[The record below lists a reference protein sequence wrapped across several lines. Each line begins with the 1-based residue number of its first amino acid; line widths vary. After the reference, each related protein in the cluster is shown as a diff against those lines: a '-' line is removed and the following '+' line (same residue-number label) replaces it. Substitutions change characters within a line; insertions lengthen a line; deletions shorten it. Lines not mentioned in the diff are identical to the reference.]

1 MRDEARLAP
10 EVLERVERSVRD
22 RASRPMPS
30 LKTGDGCEETL
41 RCREREAKL
50 IGSAKLGLVPMLID
64 GEEWFK
70 HKGEIFFEDL
80 SLMAD
85 WHEVEAEAWE
95 EEAERARLVEDV
107 LRGLGGIQP
116 IRTGVSE
123 TYGRPG
129 IRTGIAWIFELLKRA
144 FFR

>member
-1 MRDEARLAP
+1 MRDEVGLAP

-22 RASRPMPS
+22 RASRPTPS
-30 LKTGDGCEETL
+30 LKTGDGCEEAL

-70 HKGEIFFEDL
+70 HKDELVFEDL

-85 WHEVEAEAWE
+85 WHEVEAEA
-95 EEAERARLVEDV
+95 ERARFVEDV

-129 IRTGIAWIFELLKRA
+129 IRTGVAWIFELLKRTL
-144 FFR
+144 FR